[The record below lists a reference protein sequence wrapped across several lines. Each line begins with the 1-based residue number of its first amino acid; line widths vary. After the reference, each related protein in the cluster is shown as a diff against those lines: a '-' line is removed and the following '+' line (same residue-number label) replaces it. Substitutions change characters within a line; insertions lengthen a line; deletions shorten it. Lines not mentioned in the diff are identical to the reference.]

1 MNLRCKQTDIRRFC
15 LTLILLGL
23 GLLWIMPLFQMFL
36 RSVLVVKEDGVGM
49 SFSMVQYRTL
59 LIESPTYLNMY
70 WNSIEI
76 TVAVVVGSVIL
87 SLLGAYGFTVLSFKG
102 KESLFFFYLVVM
114 LLPLQVTLM
123 PNYLVATMLHIE
135 ESYLAIILPAIFN
148 PFGVFLMRKQME
160 QIPKECMEAAK
171 VDGAGETEIFF
182 HIFLPMVRS
191 GIMALVMLLVIEYWN
206 IVDQVILFIR
216 QPQVM
221 PLSVFLDQISR
232 ESKDVSYGASVF
244 YVMPIIALVCYGHEY
259 LKEGIGMINRRERR

>member
-1 MNLRCKQTDIRRFC
+1 MNLQCKKTRMGRMG
-15 LTLILLGL
+15 LLLVLVGL
-23 GLLWIMPLFQMFL
+23 GLLWVLPLLQMFF
-36 RSVLVVKEDGVGM
+36 RSVWVLGEDGVSASFGM
-49 SFSMVQYRTL
+49 EQYKIL
-59 LIESPTYLNMY
+59 LMETPTYLNMY
-70 WNSIEI
+70 WNSIAI
-76 TVAVVVGSVIL
+76 TLAVVGGSVVI
-87 SLLGAYGFTVLSFKG
+87 SLLGAYGFTVLSFQG

-160 QIPKECMEAAK
+160 QIPKECIEAAK
-171 VDGAGETEIFF
+171 MDGAGEVHMFF

-206 IVDQVILFIR
+206 VVDQVIIFIR
-216 QPQVM
+216 QPDRF

-232 ESKDVSYGASVF
+232 ELSDVSHGASVF
-244 YVMPIIALVCYGHEY
+244 YVVPIMALVCYGQEY
-259 LKEGIGMINRRERR
+259 LKEGIGMMNRRER